1 MQSLQLIFVANLLQ
15 FESRSFPKLIVLML
29 RFVDG
34 TWTRS
39 EKIVKILFLKIK
51 YLLQYYFV
59 SSRSIIFQNIDAKK
73 NKKYVFLIIFY
84 QSSIW
89 YMIFIVVHT

>member
-15 FESRSFPKLIVLML
+15 FESRSFPKLIFLML